1 MKINIEVEDK
11 QLGVFLPHFRK
22 KGLTWMVYNMRTRKG
37 HDHLDFKEL
46 SDGLISPI
54 SFPNMKNHHL
64 ALASFYEICESDTNL
79 KRN

>member
-11 QLGVFLPHFRK
+11 QLAVFLPHFRK

-54 SFPNMKNHHL
+54 SNVPMCLFCL
-64 ALASFYEICESDTNL
+64 FLLFRFLT
-79 KRN
+79 